1 MEPKCTDWHD
11 SIGAAFHNLS
21 ELSSMVYDYW
31 LSVLYTD
38 DGDIAW
44 EEWNEDNLKL
54 METDIMNLST

>member
-1 MEPKCTDWHD
+1 
-11 SIGAAFHNLS
+11 
-21 ELSSMVYDYW
+21 MVYDYW